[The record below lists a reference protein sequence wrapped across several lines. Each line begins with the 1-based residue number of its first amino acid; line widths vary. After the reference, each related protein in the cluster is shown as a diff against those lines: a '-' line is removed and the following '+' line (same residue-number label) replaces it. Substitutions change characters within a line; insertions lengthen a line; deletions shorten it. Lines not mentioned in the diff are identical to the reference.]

1 MLHPRVLRAVVGWGL
16 RLFGKPNTLPLL
28 SMRTIATSLIWALVS
43 SGLFGVHLWLLASS
57 APGIGL
63 NDMGRS
69 TGTMAAAM
77 IAGLLVLFLPS
88 GLGVREVVMYAGDWY
103 P

>member
-1 MLHPRVLRAVVGWGL
+1 M
-16 RLFGKPNTLPLL
+16 
-28 SMRTIATSLIWALVS
+28 
-43 SGLFGVHLWLLASS
+43 HLWLLASS